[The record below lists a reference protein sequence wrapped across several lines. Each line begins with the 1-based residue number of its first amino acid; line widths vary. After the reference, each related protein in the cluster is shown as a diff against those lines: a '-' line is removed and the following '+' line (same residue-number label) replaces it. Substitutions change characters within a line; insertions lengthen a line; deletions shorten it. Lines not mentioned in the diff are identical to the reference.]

1 MPATPASPPP
11 PGSGSFTL
19 TPRQAQSNA
28 ATLNRKLRHSEPERD
43 QDSEEGAGS
52 SDGTRSG
59 IISLHTSIY
68 LFVSRTCGPLPEPEY
83 RISHTG
89 DSGETCP
96 RRLSRFPR
104 WH

>member
-19 TPRQAQSNA
+19 TPRQARSD
-28 ATLNRKLRHSEPERD
+28 ATGEPKRD
-43 QDSEEGAGS
+43 QEEGAGP

-68 LFVSRTCGPLPEPEY
+68 LFVSRTCGPLPE
-83 RISHTG
+83 STVQ
-89 DSGETCP
+89 D
-96 RRLSRFPR
+96 
-104 WH
+104 

>member
-19 TPRQAQSNA
+19 TPRQAQSIGFA
-28 ATLNRKLRHSEPERD
+28 EPERD
-43 QDSEEGAGS
+43 QEEGAGP

>member
-19 TPRQAQSNA
+19 TPRQAQSD
-28 ATLNRKLRHSEPERD
+28 TSGEPKD
-43 QDSEEGAGS
+43 QEEGAGP

-59 IISLHTSIY
+59 IISLHTSIC
-68 LFVSRTCGPLPEPEY
+68 LFVSGTCGPLPEPEY
-83 RISHTG
+83 KISHTG